1 MELYL
6 IWLLLGIAFVV
17 VEIVTAQ
24 LTTIWFAIGAFITT
38 IVAYFIPD
46 LTTQML
52 VFVGTSFLMLIMAF
66 PLKKKLSHKKAE
78 QTNVNSMI
86 GKTVKA
92 LNDFDSISN
101 EGRVLAESMDW
112 AAKSEEVVKEGDTL
126 VVIGIQGVKVI
137 VKHSE

>member
-17 VEIVTAQ
+17 VEVLTAQ
-24 LTTIWFAIGAFITT
+24 LTTIWFAVGAFITT
-38 IVAYFIPD
+38 IVAYFVPD

-52 VFVGTSFLMLIMAF
+52 VFVGSSFIMLIVAF

-92 LNDFDSISN
+92 LNDFDPSTK
-101 EGRVLAESMDW
+101 EGRVLSESMDW
-112 AAKSEEVVKEGDTL
+112 AAKSEEIVKEGDLL
-126 VVIGIQGVKVI
+126 VIVGIEGVKVL
-137 VKHSE
+137 VKHSA